1 MTNAAFKKKVWQHYR
16 AHGRHDLP
24 WRKTT
29 NPYKIMVS
37 EIMLQQTQAPR
48 VVPKYLAF
56 MKAFPTMRALA
67 NASAREVLAHWSGL
81 GYNRRALNL
90 HRLAKHLIETR
101 RGSLP
106 KTHTELVALP
116 GIGPYTAGA
125 IMAFAFNLPHPV
137 LETNIRTVY
146 IHHFFP
152 HQTHVPDS
160 ALLEKVTETLSTTN
174 AREWYWALMDY
185 GAHLKATVGNVSQ
198 QSKNYTKQSP
208 FKNSDRA
215 IRGAVLKA
223 LLAHGNQTTQAL
235 TKYTNAPKA
244 RLKTQLTN
252 LNREGFISKT
262 GNRWSL
268 Q

>member
-1 MTNAAFKKKVWQHYR
+1 MTNAAFKKTVWKHYR
-16 AHGRHDLP
+16 ANGRHDLP

-29 NPYKIMVS
+29 NPYRILVS

-56 MKAFPTMRALA
+56 IKAFPTMRALA
-67 NASAREVLAHWSGL
+67 NASARDVLAHWSGL

-90 HRLAKHLIETR
+90 HRLAKHLVETR
-101 RGSLP
+101 RGTLP
-106 KTHTELVALP
+106 KTHAELVALP

-152 HQTHVPDS
+152 HQMHVPDS
-160 ALLEKVTETLSTTN
+160 ALMDKVTETLDTKR

-185 GAHLKATVGNVSQ
+185 GAHLKATVGNVSV
-198 QSKNYTKQSP
+198 QSKTYAKQSP

-215 IRGAVLKA
+215 IRGAILKQ
-223 LLAHGNQTTQAL
+223 LL
-235 TKYTNAPKA
+235 TKPAQTIRSLAKTTNAPTT
-244 RLKTQLTN
+244 RLTTQLQN
-252 LNREGFISKT
+252 LEREGFITKRGSS
-262 GNRWSL
+262 WSL
-268 Q
+268 S

>member
-1 MTNAAFKKKVWQHYR
+1 
-16 AHGRHDLP
+16 
-24 WRKTT
+24 
-29 NPYKIMVS
+29 MVS

-90 HRLAKHLIETR
+90 HRLAKHLVETR
-101 RGSLP
+101 RGALP
-106 KTHTELVALP
+106 KTHAELVALP

-152 HQTHVPDS
+152 HQTQVPDS
-160 ALLEKVTETLSTTN
+160 ALMEKVTETLDTKR

-185 GAHLKATVGNVSQ
+185 GAHLKTTVGNVST
-198 QSKNYTKQSP
+198 QSKTYTKQSP

-215 IRGAVLKA
+215 IRGAILKT
-223 LLAHGNQTTQAL
+223 LLTHPAQSTRAL
-235 TKYTNAPKA
+235 TQKTKA
-244 RLKTQLTN
+244 TDTRVKAQLQN
-252 LNREGFISKT
+252 LAREGFIKRT
-262 GNRWSL
+262 GTTWSL
-268 Q
+268 S